1 MRKDGFSGIAWLS
14 YFLCISGAV
23 IVSFP
28 LIWMALTSLKTKVE
42 LTHLPITF
50 FPKNFLNFD
59 NYKIVLNFDI
69 SEITF
74 ARQPMGR
81 ALLNSFLISSIA
93 VISSAFLASLAGFGF
108 AKFNFFGKEFFFVAI
123 ISLLIIPFHA
133 LAVPLYLWVN
143 KFGLID
149 TYPGV
154 VLPFLVSAFGVYLA
168 REAIAQIPNDYIDAA
183 RIDGC
188 SYIRIFLQ
196 IILPNIK
203 PTLIVLIIIKF
214 TWTWNEFFWPL
225 IVSSSDR
232 TKVITVALSSFKSQH
247 FTAWELMSAGAV
259 ASIVPVALLF
269 ILFQKW
275 VTKGIIM
282 SGIKG

>member
-1 MRKDGFSGIAWLS
+1 MHKDSFGGISCLS

-23 IVSFP
+23 IMSFP
-28 LIWMALTSLKTKVE
+28 LIWIVLTSLKTKVE
-42 LTHLPITF
+42 IAHLPITF
-50 FPKNFLNFD
+50 FPKNLLNFD

-69 SEITF
+69 AEITF

-93 VISSAFLASLAGFGF
+93 IISSAFLASLAGFGF

-123 ISLLIIPFHA
+123 ISLLIIPFHT

-149 TYPGV
+149 TYPGL

-183 RIDGC
+183 RLDGC
-188 SYIRIFLQ
+188 SYIRIFLE

-232 TKVITVALSSFKSQH
+232 TKVITVTLSSFKSMH
-247 FTAWELMSAGAV
+247 FVAWELMCAGAV
-259 ASIVPVALLF
+259 VSIVPIALLF
-269 ILFQKW
+269 ILLQKW
-275 VTKGIIM
+275 ITKGIVM
-282 SGIKG
+282 TGIKG